1 MKDVYILA
9 GTRSPFAR
17 MGTHFSSLSAVDLG
31 REVILSLLQKRS
43 IDLGKV
49 DEVIFG
55 CVWQPVDSG
64 NVAREIAMK
73 AGLPERIPAMTVQR
87 NCASGF
93 DAVTT
98 AYERIQSGRG
108 ELFLVGGA
116 ESMSHDLAATIGIEV
131 GLRDAICGMNMGET
145 AELLARDY
153 DLSREDVDRFA
164 AESQKRALDQIETR
178 AKEISPLKIDG
189 ETVEA
194 DNGVRKKSS
203 FKRLSKLTPVF
214 DPEHGVV
221 TAGNSSQITDGA
233 VALLV
238 GTKEMAEEMG
248 LSPLGKIID
257 YAYTGC
263 DPKRMGIGPV
273 KAIHKANQRAALTL
287 DDADLVEINEAFAAQ
302 VLACLK
308 ALSEDDY
315 AKQAGLE
322 KAIGTVDPAKLNRL
336 GGAIALGHPVGATG
350 ARLVLSALHQLKEID
365 GKRALVSGCVG
376 GGQGAALWLETV

>member
-238 GTKEMAEEMG
+238 GTKEIAEEMG